1 MPEEEKYPILVTTNG
16 NYYEIDEE
24 KNVTY
29 VENSEIVTITKIY
42 DDETTETQMV
52 KKGNN
57 YGLISYKKKEGE
69 LFMGWT
75 KSPDSINALASVVD
89 FSDVSED
96 MTVYANYTSENY
108 AQIKYLSIYNS
119 SNIIETFYIVTARP
133 LFSDSTGLVMNYNG
147 TMTQCDTYKVKD
159 SMLFQISNGTN
170 IISYTARDMFELTYH
185 GNIGVYEMPISEFS
199 EGTEITYYPSF
210 ITKDG
215 TKVEGTER
223 TIIWHQNYQEL
234 TNENEM

>member
-75 KSPDSINALASVVD
+75 KSPDSINTLASVVD

-96 MTVYANYTSENY
+96 MTVYANYTSEDY

-147 TMTQCDTYKVKD
+147 TTTDCSIYKIKD
-159 SMLFQISNGTN
+159 SLSLSFSDGAVF
-170 IISYTARDMFELTYH
+170 TARTLFGVTS